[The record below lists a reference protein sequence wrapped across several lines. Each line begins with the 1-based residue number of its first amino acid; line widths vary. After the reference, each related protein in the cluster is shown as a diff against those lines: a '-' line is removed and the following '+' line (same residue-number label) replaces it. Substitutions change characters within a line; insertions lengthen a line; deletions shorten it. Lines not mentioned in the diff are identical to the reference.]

1 MSIRY
6 GDDAERERGPW
17 HRNLIV
23 LWFCTFVTGMAFSE
37 IMPFLSLFVSQLGDF
52 TKAQIT
58 FYSGLAFAAD
68 YAISA
73 ISAPLWG
80 IIADKK
86 GRKIMLLRASL
97 GMAVAMGLMGF
108 VTNVWQLVALRALQ
122 GVFAGFISNA
132 QALVAS
138 QTPRKYSGRAL
149 STLITGAVSGQ
160 LFGPVIGGLL
170 AQLFSI
176 RNTFFITAGLL
187 MVAFLLS
194 LFFVQEHFKPVAHH
208 REPGDSRNPLA
219 AFQNPRLIIV
229 MLCST
234 AIVQF
239 GNASIAPII
248 SLYVRE
254 LMHYRGPITVVAG
267 IIAALPGISNIFSA
281 PRLGRYGDQ
290 HGSGKVLLFGY
301 IFAVI
306 MYFPQGIVTSVVALG
321 ILRFAIG
328 ISDGALY
335 PEIQTV
341 LTKNTPVHLT
351 STIFSY
357 NQSFQAIGNMFG
369 ALLGGLV
376 AGWFNYNAVFIM
388 TALLLLIN
396 LGLILWLVPDIWKN
410 GKRAVS

>member
-1 MSIRY
+1 M
-6 GDDAERERGPW
+6 DDAERERGPW

-23 LWFCTFVTGMAFSE
+23 LWFCTFVAGMAFSE

-108 VTNVWQLVALRALQ
+108 VTNVRQLVALRALQ

-410 GKRAVS
+410 GKRTVS

>member
-1 MSIRY
+1 M
-6 GDDAERERGPW
+6 DDAERERGPW

-23 LWFCTFVTGMAFSE
+23 LWFCTFVAGMAFSE
-37 IMPFLSLFVSQLGDF
+37 IMPFLSLFVSQLGDL

>member
-1 MSIRY
+1 M
-6 GDDAERERGPW
+6 DDAERERGPW

-23 LWFCTFVTGMAFSE
+23 LWFCTFVAGMAFSE

-86 GRKIMLLRASL
+86 GRKIMLLRAPL

-281 PRLGRYGDQ
+281 PRLGCYGDQ

>member
-1 MSIRY
+1 MEMTSV
-6 GDDAERERGPW
+6 DDAERERGPW

-23 LWFCTFVTGMAFSE
+23 LWFCTFVAGMAFSE

-341 LTKNTPVHLT
+341 LTKSTPVHLT

-410 GKRAVS
+410 GKRTVS

>member
-1 MSIRY
+1 M
-6 GDDAERERGPW
+6 DDAERERGPW

-23 LWFCTFVTGMAFSE
+23 LWFCTFVAGMAFSE
-37 IMPFLSLFVSQLGDF
+37 IMPFLSLFVSQLGNF
-52 TKAQIT
+52 TKAQVT

-68 YAISA
+68 YAVSA

-97 GMAVAMGLMGF
+97 GMAIAMGLMGF

-160 LFGPVIGGLL
+160 LFGPVIGGFL

-187 MVAFLLS
+187 VGAFLLS
-194 LFFVQEHFKPVAHH
+194 LIFVQEHFKPVEHH

-219 AFQNPRLIIV
+219 AFANPKLIIV

-254 LMHYRGPITVVAG
+254 LMHYQGPITVVAG
-267 IIAALPGISNIFSA
+267 IIAALPGISNIIAA
-281 PRLGRYGDQ
+281 PRLGRYGDH
-290 HGSGKVLLFGY
+290 HGSGRVLVFGY

-321 ILRFAIG
+321 FLRFAIG

-351 STIFSY
+351 STVFSY
-357 NQSFQAIGNMFG
+357 NQSFQAIGNMLG

-388 TALLLLIN
+388 TAVLLLIN
-396 LGLILWLVPDIWKN
+396 LGLIFWLVPSLWKKTPVDA
-410 GKRAVS
+410 G

>member
-1 MSIRY
+1 MEMTSV
-6 GDDAERERGPW
+6 DDAERERGPW

-23 LWFCTFVTGMAFSE
+23 LWFCTFVAGMAFSE

-321 ILRFAIG
+321 ILRFSIG

>member
-1 MSIRY
+1 M
-6 GDDAERERGPW
+6 DDAERERGPW

-23 LWFCTFVTGMAFSE
+23 LWFCTFVAGMAFSE

-52 TKAQIT
+52 TKAQVT

-86 GRKIMLLRASL
+86 GRKIMLLRASF
-97 GMAVAMGLMGF
+97 GMAVAMGLMGL
-108 VTNVWQLVALRALQ
+108 VTNVWQLIALRALQ

-138 QTPRKYSGRAL
+138 QAPRKYSGRAL

-160 LFGPVIGGLL
+160 LFGPVIGGFL

-187 MVAFLLS
+187 LVAFLLS
-194 LFFVQEHFKPVAHH
+194 LFFVQEHFKPVEHH
-208 REPGDSRNPLA
+208 RNPGDSRNPLA
-219 AFQNPRLIIV
+219 AFQNPRLIIM

-239 GNASIAPII
+239 GNASIAPVI

-254 LMHYRGPITVVAG
+254 LMHYKGPITVVAG

-281 PRLGRYGDQ
+281 PRLGRYGDH

-341 LTKNTPVHLT
+341 LTKNTPVNLT

-357 NQSFQAIGNMFG
+357 NQSFQAIGNMLG

-396 LGLILWLVPDIWKN
+396 LVLILWLVPGIWKT
-410 GKRAVS
+410 GDRVAS

>member
-1 MSIRY
+1 M
-6 GDDAERERGPW
+6 DDAERERGPW

-23 LWFCTFVTGMAFSE
+23 LWFCTFVAGMAFSE

-52 TKAQIT
+52 TKAQVT

-86 GRKIMLLRASL
+86 GRKIMLLRASF
-97 GMAVAMGLMGF
+97 GMAVAMGLMGL
-108 VTNVWQLVALRALQ
+108 VTNVWQLIALRALQ

-138 QTPRKYSGRAL
+138 QAPRKYSGRAL

-160 LFGPVIGGLL
+160 LFGPVIGGFL

-187 MVAFLLS
+187 LVAFLLS
-194 LFFVQEHFKPVAHH
+194 LFFVQEHFKPVEHH
-208 REPGDSRNPLA
+208 RNPGDSRNPLA
-219 AFQNPRLIIV
+219 AFQNPRLIIM

-254 LMHYRGPITVVAG
+254 LMHYKGPITVVAG

-281 PRLGRYGDQ
+281 QRLGRYGDH

-341 LTKNTPVHLT
+341 LTKNTPVNLT

-357 NQSFQAIGNMFG
+357 NQSFQAIGNMLG

-396 LGLILWLVPDIWKN
+396 LVLILWLVPGIWKT
-410 GKRAVS
+410 GDRVAS

>member
-1 MSIRY
+1 M
-6 GDDAERERGPW
+6 DDAEREQGPW
-17 HRNLIV
+17 RRNLVV
-23 LWFCTFVTGMAFSE
+23 LWFCTFVAGMAFSE
-37 IMPFLSLFVSQLGDF
+37 IMPFLSLFINQLGDF
-52 TKAQIT
+52 TKAQVS

-80 IIADKK
+80 ILADKK

-97 GMAVAMGLMGF
+97 GMALAMGLMGF
-108 VTNVWQLVALRALQ
+108 VTNVWQLIGLRALQ

-132 QALVAS
+132 QALIAS
-138 QTPRKYSGRAL
+138 QAPRKYSGHAL

-160 LFGPVIGGLL
+160 LFGPVIGGFL
-170 AQLFSI
+170 AHIFSI

-187 MVAFLLS
+187 VLAFLLS
-194 LFFVQEHFKPVAHH
+194 LLFVKEHFKPVEHH
-208 REPGDSRNPLA
+208 REPGQSRNPLA
-219 AFQNPRLIIV
+219 AFQNPTLIIV

-254 LMHYRGPITVVAG
+254 LMHYHGPITVVAG
-267 IIAALPGISNIFSA
+267 IIAALPGISNIFAA
-281 PRLGRYGDQ
+281 PRLGRYGDR

-306 MYFPQGIVTSVVALG
+306 MYFPQGIVTSVLALG

-357 NQSFQAIGNMFG
+357 NQSFQAIGNMLG

-376 AGWFNYNAVFIM
+376 AGWFDYNAVFVM
-388 TALLLLIN
+388 TAVLLLVNLI
-396 LGLILWLVPDIWKN
+396 LVLWLVPEIWQTRRVN
-410 GKRAVS
+410 AD

>member
-1 MSIRY
+1 
-6 GDDAERERGPW
+6 
-17 HRNLIV
+17 
-23 LWFCTFVTGMAFSE
+23 
-37 IMPFLSLFVSQLGDF
+37 
-52 TKAQIT
+52 
-58 FYSGLAFAAD
+58 
-68 YAISA
+68 
-73 ISAPLWG
+73 
-80 IIADKK
+80 
-86 GRKIMLLRASL
+86 
-97 GMAVAMGLMGF
+97 
-108 VTNVWQLVALRALQ
+108 
-122 GVFAGFISNA
+122 
-132 QALVAS
+132 
-138 QTPRKYSGRAL
+138 
-149 STLITGAVSGQ
+149 
-160 LFGPVIGGLL
+160 
-170 AQLFSI
+170 
-176 RNTFFITAGLL
+176 
-187 MVAFLLS
+187 
-194 LFFVQEHFKPVAHH
+194 
-208 REPGDSRNPLA
+208 
-219 AFQNPRLIIV
+219 

-410 GKRAVS
+410 GKRTVS

>member
-1 MSIRY
+1 M
-6 GDDAERERGPW
+6 DDAERERGPW

-23 LWFCTFVTGMAFSE
+23 LWFCTFVGGMAFSE

-321 ILRFAIG
+321 ILRFAIE

>member
-1 MSIRY
+1 M
-6 GDDAERERGPW
+6 DDAERERGPW

-23 LWFCTFVTGMAFSE
+23 LWFCTFVAGMAFSE

-248 SLYVRE
+248 SLYVCE

-410 GKRAVS
+410 GKRTVS

>member
-1 MSIRY
+1 M
-6 GDDAERERGPW
+6 DDAERERGPW

-23 LWFCTFVTGMAFSE
+23 LWFCTFVAGMAFSE

-267 IIAALPGISNIFSA
+267 IIATLPGISNIFSA

>member
-1 MSIRY
+1 M
-6 GDDAERERGPW
+6 DDAERERGPW

-23 LWFCTFVTGMAFSE
+23 LWFCTFVAGMAFSE

-97 GMAVAMGLMGF
+97 GMAVAMVLMGF

>member
-1 MSIRY
+1 M
-6 GDDAERERGPW
+6 DDAERERGPW

-23 LWFCTFVTGMAFSE
+23 LWFCTFVAGMAFSE

-73 ISAPLWG
+73 ISAPLWD

>member
-1 MSIRY
+1 MTSV
-6 GDDAERERGPW
+6 DDAERERGPW

-23 LWFCTFVTGMAFSE
+23 LWFCTFVAGMAFSE

>member
-1 MSIRY
+1 M
-6 GDDAERERGPW
+6 DDAERERGPW

-23 LWFCTFVTGMAFSE
+23 LWFCTFVAGMAFSE

-335 PEIQTV
+335 PEIQTI

>member
-1 MSIRY
+1 M
-6 GDDAERERGPW
+6 DDAERERGPW

-23 LWFCTFVTGMAFSE
+23 LWFCTFVAGMAFSE

-321 ILRFAIG
+321 ILQFAIG

>member
-1 MSIRY
+1 M
-6 GDDAERERGPW
+6 DDAERERGPW

-23 LWFCTFVTGMAFSE
+23 LWFCTFVAGMAFSE

-52 TKAQIT
+52 TKAQVT

-86 GRKIMLLRASL
+86 GRKIMLLRASF
-97 GMAVAMGLMGF
+97 GMAVAMGLMGL
-108 VTNVWQLVALRALQ
+108 VTNVWQLIALRALQ

-138 QTPRKYSGRAL
+138 QAPRKYSGRAL

-160 LFGPVIGGLL
+160 LFGPVIGGFL

-187 MVAFLLS
+187 LVAFLLS
-194 LFFVQEHFKPVAHH
+194 LFFVQEHFKPVEHH
-208 REPGDSRNPLA
+208 RNPGDSRNPLA
-219 AFQNPRLIIV
+219 AFQNPRLIIM

-254 LMHYRGPITVVAG
+254 LIHYKGPITVVAG

-281 PRLGRYGDQ
+281 PRLGRYGDH

-341 LTKNTPVHLT
+341 LTKNTPVNLT

-357 NQSFQAIGNMFG
+357 NQSFQAIGNMLG

-396 LGLILWLVPDIWKN
+396 LVLILWLVPGIWKT
-410 GKRAVS
+410 GDRVAS

>member
-1 MSIRY
+1 MEMTSV
-6 GDDAERERGPW
+6 DDAERERGPW

-23 LWFCTFVTGMAFSE
+23 LWFCTFVAGMAFSE

-254 LMHYRGPITVVAG
+254 LMYYRGPITVVAG

-410 GKRAVS
+410 GKRTVS

>member
-1 MSIRY
+1 MEMTSV
-6 GDDAERERGPW
+6 DDAERERGPW

-23 LWFCTFVTGMAFSE
+23 LWFCTFVAGMAFSE

-80 IIADKK
+80 ILADKK

-410 GKRAVS
+410 GKRTVS

>member
-1 MSIRY
+1 MTSV
-6 GDDAERERGPW
+6 DDAERERGPW

-23 LWFCTFVTGMAFSE
+23 LWFCTFVAGMAFSE

-52 TKAQIT
+52 TKAQVT

-86 GRKIMLLRASL
+86 GRKIMLLRASF
-97 GMAVAMGLMGF
+97 GMAVAMGLMGL
-108 VTNVWQLVALRALQ
+108 VTNVWQLIALRALQ

-138 QTPRKYSGRAL
+138 QAPRKYSGRAL

-160 LFGPVIGGLL
+160 LFGPVIGGFL

-187 MVAFLLS
+187 LVAFLLS
-194 LFFVQEHFKPVAHH
+194 LFFVQEHFKPVEHH
-208 REPGDSRNPLA
+208 RNPGDSRNPLA
-219 AFQNPRLIIV
+219 AFQNPRLIIM

-254 LMHYRGPITVVAG
+254 LMHYKGPITVVAG

-281 PRLGRYGDQ
+281 PRLGRYGDH

-341 LTKNTPVHLT
+341 LTKNTPVNLT

-357 NQSFQAIGNMFG
+357 NQSFQAIGNMLG

-396 LGLILWLVPDIWKN
+396 LVLILWLVPGIWKT
-410 GKRAVS
+410 GDRVAS

>member
-1 MSIRY
+1 M
-6 GDDAERERGPW
+6 DDAERERGPW

-23 LWFCTFVTGMAFSE
+23 LWFCTFVAGMAFSE

-52 TKAQIT
+52 TKAQVT

-86 GRKIMLLRASL
+86 GRKIMLLRASF
-97 GMAVAMGLMGF
+97 GMAVAMGLMGL
-108 VTNVWQLVALRALQ
+108 VTNVWQLIALRALQ

-138 QTPRKYSGRAL
+138 QAPRKYSGRAL

-160 LFGPVIGGLL
+160 LFGPVIGGFL

-187 MVAFLLS
+187 LVAFLLC
-194 LFFVQEHFKPVAHH
+194 LFFVQEHFKPVEHH
-208 REPGDSRNPLA
+208 RNPGESRNPLA
-219 AFQNPRLIIV
+219 AFQNPRLIIM

-254 LMHYRGPITVVAG
+254 LMHYKGPITVVAG

-281 PRLGRYGDQ
+281 PRLGRYGDH

-341 LTKNTPVHLT
+341 LTKNTPVNLT

-357 NQSFQAIGNMFG
+357 NQSFQAIGNMLG

-396 LGLILWLVPDIWKN
+396 LVLILWLVPGIWKT
-410 GKRAVS
+410 GDRVAS

>member
-23 LWFCTFVTGMAFSE
+23 LWFCTFVAGMAFSE

>member
-1 MSIRY
+1 M
-6 GDDAERERGPW
+6 DDAERERGPW

-23 LWFCTFVTGMAFSE
+23 LWFCTFVAGMAFSE

-122 GVFAGFISNA
+122 GVFAGFITNA

-410 GKRAVS
+410 GKRTVS

>member
-1 MSIRY
+1 M
-6 GDDAERERGPW
+6 DDAERERGPW

-23 LWFCTFVTGMAFSE
+23 LWFCTFVAGMAFSE

-254 LMHYRGPITVVAG
+254 LMYYRGPITVVAG

>member
-1 MSIRY
+1 MTSV
-6 GDDAERERGPW
+6 DDAERERGPW

-23 LWFCTFVTGMAFSE
+23 LWFCTFVAGMAFSE

-410 GKRAVS
+410 GKRTVS

>member
-1 MSIRY
+1 M
-6 GDDAERERGPW
+6 DDAERERGPW

-23 LWFCTFVTGMAFSE
+23 LWFCTFVAGMAFSE
-37 IMPFLSLFVSQLGDF
+37 IMLFLSLFVSQLGDF

-396 LGLILWLVPDIWKN
+396 LGLILWLVPDICKN

>member
-1 MSIRY
+1 M
-6 GDDAERERGPW
+6 DDAERERGPW

-23 LWFCTFVTGMAFSE
+23 LWFCTFVAGMAFSE

-301 IFAVI
+301 VFAVI

>member
-1 MSIRY
+1 M
-6 GDDAERERGPW
+6 DDAERERGPW

-23 LWFCTFVTGMAFSE
+23 LWFCTFVAGMAFSE

>member
-1 MSIRY
+1 M
-6 GDDAERERGPW
+6 DDAERERGPW

-23 LWFCTFVTGMAFSE
+23 LWFCTFVAGMAFSE

-52 TKAQIT
+52 TKAQVT

-86 GRKIMLLRASL
+86 GRKIMLLRVSF
-97 GMAVAMGLMGF
+97 GMAVAMGLMGL
-108 VTNVWQLVALRALQ
+108 VTNVWQLIALRALQ

-138 QTPRKYSGRAL
+138 QAPRKYSGRAL

-160 LFGPVIGGLL
+160 LFGPVIGGFL

-187 MVAFLLS
+187 LVAFLLS
-194 LFFVQEHFKPVAHH
+194 LFFVQEHFKPVEHH
-208 REPGDSRNPLA
+208 RNPGDSRNPLA
-219 AFQNPRLIIV
+219 AFQNPRLIIM

-254 LMHYRGPITVVAG
+254 LMHYKGPITVVAG

-281 PRLGRYGDQ
+281 PRLGRYGDH

-341 LTKNTPVHLT
+341 LTKNTPVNLT

-357 NQSFQAIGNMFG
+357 NQSFQAIGNMLG

-396 LGLILWLVPDIWKN
+396 LVLILWLVPGIWKT
-410 GKRAVS
+410 GDRVAS

>member
-1 MSIRY
+1 M
-6 GDDAERERGPW
+6 DDAERERGPW

-23 LWFCTFVTGMAFSE
+23 LWFCTFVAGMAFSE

-86 GRKIMLLRASL
+86 GRKIMLLRAPL

-410 GKRAVS
+410 GKRTVS

>member
-1 MSIRY
+1 M
-6 GDDAERERGPW
+6 DDAERERGPW

-23 LWFCTFVTGMAFSE
+23 LWFCTFVAGMAFSE

-149 STLITGAVSGQ
+149 GTLITGAVSGQ

-281 PRLGRYGDQ
+281 PRLVRYGDQ

-341 LTKNTPVHLT
+341 MTKNTPVHLT

>member
-1 MSIRY
+1 V
-6 GDDAERERGPW
+6 DDAERERGPW

-23 LWFCTFVTGMAFSE
+23 LWFCTFVAGMAFSE

-410 GKRAVS
+410 GKRTVS

>member
-1 MSIRY
+1 M
-6 GDDAERERGPW
+6 DDAERERGPW

-23 LWFCTFVTGMAFSE
+23 LWFCTFVAGMAFSE

-108 VTNVWQLVALRALQ
+108 VTNIWQLVALRALQ

>member
-1 MSIRY
+1 M
-6 GDDAERERGPW
+6 DDAERERGPW

-23 LWFCTFVTGMAFSE
+23 LWFCTFVAGMAFSE

-341 LTKNTPVHLT
+341 LTKNTPIHLT